1 MQGSKCTASKRKYK
15 NVPSLFE
22 EIQEN
27 ERDLL
32 TGVVDDTHEQFIQA
46 VLEGRP
52 GLEESRV
59 HRAADG
65 RVFSGKQAFEAG
77 LVDELGGY
85 ASVVRR
91 LSENSDFLPTRR
103 CSNSILKIQTFP
115 DYWDWPHWSVG

>member
-1 MQGSKCTASKRKYK
+1 M
-15 NVPSLFE
+15 
-22 EIQEN
+22 
-27 ERDLL
+27 
-32 TGVVDDTHEQFIQA
+32 DDTHEQFVQA

-59 HRAADG
+59 RELADG

-91 LSENSDFLPTRR
+91 LSEQLGLSPNGEVFQL
-103 CSNSILKIQTFP
+103 NYLM
-115 DYWDWPHWSVG
+115 H